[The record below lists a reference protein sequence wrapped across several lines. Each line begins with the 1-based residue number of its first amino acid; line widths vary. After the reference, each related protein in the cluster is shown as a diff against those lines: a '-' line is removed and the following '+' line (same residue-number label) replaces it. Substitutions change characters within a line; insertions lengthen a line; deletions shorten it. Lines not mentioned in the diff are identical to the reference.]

1 MIQLIEKLLEVV
13 AKNYKVALA
22 SMLTTLALI
31 GAILTMLNVNPVT
44 LVKLIIE
51 GQETSEIVAGELK
64 EINKKID
71 RAELES
77 HQNQQKMLS
86 IVQKNEGSPDFKVM
100 LNLSSENQDI
110 IRAQLEF
117 GRIYATL
124 VETRT
129 GTEEV
134 HNHLGDLYQALL
146 EVTLDN
152 PYDKTLPFNSER
164 HRALAQ
170 SRNTSLCKLNWGT
183 LPQPHICR
191 AKMLLTGVLK
201 NISDFPDSVRKNV
214 QIELYRYLSYCSAR
228 AMEINKQQTYTRLAA
243 NILKEKGSIEQ
254 DDPKLY
260 RRQYY
265 WIDYS
270 QMLSTVTRGGN
281 NYQDEANRYFERLQ
295 KGLVSNDDFLKL
307 KLVQHMGMIPEERQ
321 EFWKRL
327 VRRASA
333 GLGNPQVSM
342 QVDSL

>member
-13 AKNYKVALA
+13 GKNYKVALA
-22 SMLTTLALI
+22 SMFTTLALI
-31 GAILTMLNVNPVT
+31 STVLGLLSVNPVT
-44 LVKLIIE
+44 LVKLIME
-51 GQETSEIVAGELK
+51 GQKTSEIVAGELK

-71 RAELES
+71 RAELVS

-86 IVQKNEGSPDFKVM
+86 IVQQNDKFPDFKIL

-110 IRAQLEF
+110 IRAQFEF

-134 HNHLGDLYQALL
+134 HNHLANLYQALL

-152 PYDKTLPFNSER
+152 PYDKTRPFNHAEYRVTARER
-164 HRALAQ
+164 DV
-170 SRNTSLCKLNWGT
+170 SLCKLNWST
-183 LPQPHICR
+183 LPHICR
-191 AKMLLTGVLK
+191 AKTLLTDVLT

-228 AMEINKQQTYTRLAA
+228 AMETNNQRTYTRLAA
-243 NILKEKGSIEQ
+243 NILREKGNLGQE
-254 DDPKLY
+254 DPKVY

-270 QMLSTVTRGGN
+270 QMLSVVAKGGD
-281 NYQDEANRYFERLQ
+281 NYQDEANRYFKRLLE
-295 KGLVSNDDFLKL
+295 GLVSSDDFLKL
-307 KLVQHMGMIPEERQ
+307 KLVQHMGMIPEDRVSFWQ
-321 EFWKRL
+321 EL
-327 VRRASA
+327 VRKASA
-333 GLGNPQVSM
+333 GGDNRKVSM
-342 QVDSL
+342 KID